1 MYPIKA
7 ERIDTR
13 KTKLDL
19 SHKKRIVQLHCRKKK
34 WKEISSLTGISE
46 HKVGEII
53 HRYHKGRP
61 NNWVLTE
68 RQESLVVKMYKAGY
82 GGPTIAKYFGW
93 DIDVVYRILKRKNVQ
108 RREYTHYREY
118 DMNQDFFEIIDT
130 EEKAY
135 WLGFLLADGCIKE
148 NRQVLLRLAKKDKGH
163 LEKIQKSISSQ
174 YPYFYADQN
183 NTVGISIGSKKM
195 CRDLSNHGCVMN
207 KTFLIYYP
215 DIPSELDR
223 HFIRGYFDGDG
234 SFSYN
239 PISKSS
245 SFGICGKKEFLLDI
259 QLRMIDY
266 VGLNKTK
273 IIKTKS
279 IHALRYGGR
288 KQVLRI
294 LNWLYN
300 DSTIY
305 LDRKYQ
311 RYVSFKN
318 DYIGAE
324 LKLGELLEHPNG

>member
-7 ERIDTR
+7 ERIDGR
-13 KTKLDL
+13 KTKLSL
-19 SHKKRIVQLHCRKKK
+19 SQKKRVMQLHCRKKK
-34 WKEISSLTGISE
+34 WKEISFLTGVSE

-53 HRYHKGRP
+53 HFYHKGRP
-61 NNWVLTE
+61 NNWVLTKRE
-68 RQESLVVKMYKAGY
+68 ENLTIKMYLKGH

-93 DIDVVYRILKRKNVQ
+93 PMDVVYRILEREGIEKRDF
-108 RREYTHYREY
+108 THYRKY
-118 DMNQDFFEIIDT
+118 SMNQSFFEIIDT

-148 NRQVLLRLAKKDKGH
+148 DRQVLLRLGKKDKSH
-163 LEKIQKSISSQ
+163 LEKFQKSIGSR
-174 YPYFYADQN
+174 YPYFYVDYN
-183 NTVGISIGSKKM
+183 NTAGVCIGSKKM
-195 CRDLSNHGCVMN
+195 CADLSKYGCVMN

-215 DIPSELDR
+215 EIPADLDR

-239 PISKSS
+239 PKNKSS
-245 SFGICGKKEFLLDI
+245 MFDICGKKDFLLDI
-259 QLRMIDY
+259 QAKMMDY

-273 IIKTKS
+273 ILKTKS

-288 KQVLRI
+288 KQTLRI
-294 LNWLYN
+294 LNWLYE
-300 DSTIY
+300 DSTLY

-324 LKLGELLEHPNG
+324 LKLGELLGTLNE